1 MGKLDKN
8 LTTTSDED
16 STYAKSFKGHSQS
29 GTQIYTY
36 NSVEAGNHFIDVK
49 YRKDKSDSSN
59 NDSFQFKIEIQ
70 EVV

>member
-1 MGKLDKN
+1 MGKLDTD

-16 STYAKSFKGHSQS
+16 SAYEKSFEGSSQS
-29 GTQIYTY
+29 ETQTYTY

-49 YRKDKSDSSN
+49 YRKDNSKSSN